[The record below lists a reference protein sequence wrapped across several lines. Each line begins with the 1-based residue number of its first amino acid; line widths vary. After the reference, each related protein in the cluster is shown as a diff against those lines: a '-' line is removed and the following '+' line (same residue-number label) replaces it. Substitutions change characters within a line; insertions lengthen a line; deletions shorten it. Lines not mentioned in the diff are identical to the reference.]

1 MMGQKI
7 AATNAVRGE
16 ANGAMRTNAAVV
28 LTFAALGAAT
38 LPPGSVRAQSVSEFY
53 KDRTVAMVIGGSP
66 GGGFD
71 TLARGI
77 ARHIGKHIP
86 GHPVVVPRNMAGA
99 GGLLAM
105 DHLYNIA
112 ARDGSVIALV
122 GNTTPF
128 VPLVSGKPARFDP
141 LKMNWLGTPSV
152 ESPMVLVWHTVPVKT
167 VEDLK
172 TRETTM
178 GASGAD
184 SPQAFFGRLINTTL
198 GTKMKIITGYQGQ
211 NEIFI
216 AMERGEVD
224 GFPSAPYSSITSTR
238 PNWLRDGSARAV
250 LQYGPERLKELPD
263 VPWAPELITNEDDKE
278 LMKVANA
285 PNAMGRPLVMPP
297 GVPADRLAAI
307 RKALADT
314 FKDPDF
320 IEEANKIGL
329 LVNAPRTG
337 EQLYDVLRDAYASV
351 PATIERL
358 RKLER

>member
-1 MMGQKI
+1 MQAGLSV
-7 AATNAVRGE
+7 ALT
-16 ANGAMRTNAAVV
+16 VV
-28 LTFAALGAAT
+28 ALGAAN
-38 LPPGSVRAQSVSEFY
+38 LDVGPAQAQSVADFY
-53 KDRTVAMVIGGSP
+53 KDKTVIMIIGGSP

-86 GHPVVVPRNMAGA
+86 GNPSVMPRNMPGA

-112 ARDGSVIALV
+112 SKDGSVIALV
-122 GNTTPF
+122 GNTTAF

-141 LKMNWLGTPSV
+141 LKMNWLGTPSI
-152 ESPMVLVWHTVPVKT
+152 EAPLVLVWNTVPVKT

-172 TRETTM
+172 TKETTM

-184 SPQAFFGRLINTTL
+184 SPQAFFGRLINTVL
-198 GTKMKIITGYQGQ
+198 GTKMKIVTGYQGQ

-224 GFPSAPYSSITSTR
+224 GFPSAPYSSLTSTR

-250 LQYGPERLKELPD
+250 LQYGPEPLKELPD
-263 VPWAPELITNEDDKE
+263 VPWAPALITDAADKE
-278 LMKVANA
+278 LMTVANA

-297 GVPADRLAAI
+297 GVPADRLAAM

-314 FKDPDF
+314 FTDPEF
-320 IEEANKIGL
+320 IEEAAKIGL
-329 LVNAPRTG
+329 IVNAPRTG
-337 EQLYDVLRDAYASV
+337 EQLYDVLRNAYASV
-351 PATIERL
+351 PTTVERL

>member
-1 MMGQKI
+1 
-7 AATNAVRGE
+7 
-16 ANGAMRTNAAVV
+16 MRTKVAGALIVV
-28 LTFAALGAAT
+28 ALGAAG
-38 LPPGSVRAQSVSEFY
+38 LDGSPARAQSVAEFY
-53 KDRTVAMVIGGSP
+53 KDKSVAMIIGGSP

-71 TLARGI
+71 TLARAI

-86 GHPVVVPRNMAGA
+86 GNPSIVPRNMQGA

-112 ARDGSVIALV
+112 AKDGSVIALV

-128 VPLVSGKPARFDP
+128 VPLVTGKPARFDP
-141 LKMNWLGTPSV
+141 LKMSWLGTPSI
-152 ESPMVLVWHTVPVKT
+152 EAPMVLVWNTVPVKT

-184 SPQAFFGRLINTTL
+184 SPQAFFGRLINTVL

-224 GFPSAPYSSITSTR
+224 GFPSAPYSSLTSTR
-238 PNWLRDGSARAV
+238 PNWLRDGSARAIV
-250 LQYGPERLKELPD
+250 QYGPEPLKELPD
-263 VPWAPELITNEDDKE
+263 VPWAPALITDPTDQE

-297 GVPADRLAAI
+297 DVPADRLAAM

-314 FKDPDF
+314 FKDREF
-320 IEEANKIGL
+320 IEEAAKIGL
-329 LVNAPRTG
+329 IVNAPRTG
-337 EQLYDVLRDAYASV
+337 EQLYDVIRGAYASV

>member
-1 MMGQKI
+1 
-7 AATNAVRGE
+7 
-16 ANGAMRTNAAVV
+16 
-28 LTFAALGAAT
+28 LTCVALGAAS
-38 LPPGSVRAQSVSEFY
+38 LEPCPASAQSVAEFY
-53 KDRTVAMVIGGSP
+53 KDKTVAMIIGGSP

-86 GHPVVVPRNMAGA
+86 GNPTVVPRNMAGA

-112 ARDGSVIALV
+112 NKDGSVIALV

-141 LKMNWLGTPSV
+141 LKMNWLGTPSI
-152 ESPMVLVWHTVPVKT
+152 ETPMVLVWNTVPVKT

-172 TRETTM
+172 TKEITM

-184 SPQAFFGRLINTTL
+184 SPQAFFGRLINTTM

-250 LQYGPERLKELPD
+250 LQYGPEPLKELSD
-263 VPWAPELITNEDDKE
+263 VPWAQALITNDDDNE

-297 GVPADRLAAI
+297 GVPADRLAAM

-314 FKDPDF
+314 FTDPEF
-320 IEEANKIGL
+320 IEEARKIGL

-337 EQLYDVLRDAYASV
+337 EQLLDVLQSAYASV

>member
-1 MMGQKI
+1 
-7 AATNAVRGE
+7 
-16 ANGAMRTNAAVV
+16 MRTKAVV
-28 LTFAALGAAT
+28 ALIIVALGAAG
-38 LPPGSVRAQSVSEFY
+38 LDGSPVRAQSVAEFY
-53 KDRTVAMVIGGSP
+53 KDKSVAMIIGGSP

-71 TLARGI
+71 TLARAI

-86 GHPVVVPRNMAGA
+86 GNPSVAPRNMQGA
-99 GGLLAM
+99 GGLAAM

-112 ARDGSVIALV
+112 AKDGSVIALV

-128 VPLVSGKPARFDP
+128 VPLVTGKPARFDP
-141 LKMNWLGTPSV
+141 LKMNWLGTPSI
-152 ESPMVLVWHTVPVKT
+152 ETTMVLVWNTVPVRT

-178 GASGAD
+178 GASGVD

-250 LQYGPERLKELPD
+250 LQYGPEPLKELPD
-263 VPWAPELITNEDDKE
+263 VPWAPSLITDPADQE
-278 LMKVANA
+278 LMKLANA
-285 PNAMGRPLVMPP
+285 PNAIGRPLVMPP
-297 GVPADRLAAI
+297 GVPADRLAAM

-314 FKDPDF
+314 FTDREF
-320 IEEANKIGL
+320 IEEAAKIGL

-337 EQLYDVLRDAYASV
+337 EQLYDVIRGAYASV
-351 PATIERL
+351 PSTIERL